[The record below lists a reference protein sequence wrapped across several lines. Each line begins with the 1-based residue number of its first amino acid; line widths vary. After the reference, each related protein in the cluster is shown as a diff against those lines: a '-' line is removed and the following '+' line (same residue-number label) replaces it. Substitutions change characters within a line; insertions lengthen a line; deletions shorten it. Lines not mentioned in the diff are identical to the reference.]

1 MTPIQLTQD
10 LVRINTVNPPGD
22 EHLCAK
28 YLGKYLEDNGFTT
41 HYHEFDT
48 NRTSLVARLEGSDDK
63 LPLCFTGHIDT
74 VPLGAAEWSC
84 DPFAADTTD
93 GKVFGRGTTDMKAGV
108 AAFVL
113 AAVQIAKLD
122 RPKAGLELV
131 ITAGEE
137 TGCEGAN
144 HLAQLPNALKK
155 AGAIVVG
162 EPTSNYPLAGH
173 KGAYWLRLIAS
184 GVTAHGSMPEMG
196 DNAIYKMAEAV
207 NKLAAYQ
214 WTTNAHPVLGM
225 PTLNVST
232 IQGGMNINS
241 VPDRTEASVD
251 IRTIPGQQQ
260 SQLMTEITK
269 LLGDEISV
277 EEIVGV
283 DGIWS
288 EPDNDWVSQVFSI
301 AEELLNEKPEPRS
314 VSYFTDGPVL
324 ANASGDPPTLIIG
337 PGEAALAHQTDEY
350 CYLQRIEQ
358 AMEYYLQIARTWCY
372 S

>member
-1 MTPIQLTQD
+1 MNPVQLTQE
-10 LVRINTVNPPGD
+10 LIRINTINPPGD

-28 YLGKYLEDNGFTT
+28 FLGEHLENNGFKVQ
-41 HYHEFDT
+41 YYEFDKD
-48 NRTSLVARLEGSDDK
+48 RTSIVASLEGSDDK

-84 DPFAADTTD
+84 DPFAGDTD
-93 GKVFGRGTTDMKAGV
+93 NGKLFGRGSSDMKAGV

-113 AAVQIAKLD
+113 AAEQIAKLD

-144 HLAQLPNALKK
+144 HLTQLPNALKK
-155 AGAIVVG
+155 VGAIVVG
-162 EPTSNYPLAGH
+162 EPTSNYPLVGH

-184 GVTAHGSMPEMG
+184 GITAHGSMPEKG

-207 NKLAAYQ
+207 NRLEKYQ
-214 WTTNAHPVLGM
+214 WRTDAHPVLGM

-232 IQGGMNINS
+232 VQGGMNINS
-241 VPDRTEASVD
+241 VPDRAEATVD
-251 IRTIPGQQQ
+251 IRTIPGQEP
-260 SQLMTEITK
+260 SQMMAEFSK
-269 LLGDEISV
+269 LLGNEVKV
-277 EEIVGV
+277 EEIVAV

-288 EPDNDWVSQVFSI
+288 EPDNEWVIQVFSI
-301 AEELLNEKPEPRS
+301 AKKLLGEKPVPRS
-314 VSYFTDGPVL
+314 VSYFTDGPAL
-324 ANASGDPPTLIIG
+324 ARASGGPPTLIIG

-350 CYLQRIEQ
+350 CFLQNIEQ
-358 AMEYYLQIARTWCY
+358 AKEYYFQIARTWCY
-372 S
+372 P